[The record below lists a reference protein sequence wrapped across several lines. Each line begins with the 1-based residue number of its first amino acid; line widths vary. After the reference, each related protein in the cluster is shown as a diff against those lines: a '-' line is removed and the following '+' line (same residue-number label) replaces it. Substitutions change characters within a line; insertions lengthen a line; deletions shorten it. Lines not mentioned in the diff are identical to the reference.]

1 MKKLKKIKLNIEKD
15 IISSISKEDQIE
27 IKGGAGPYFG
37 SDDCAPNGTRNCT
50 LGDCGGPT
58 NSCNCTKPTE
68 KACISPGT
76 NSCHCGTA
84 ACVSN
89 NCYTNNYTDRCIP
102 TGSAES
108 QEMQYNC
115 YTYHTLCNC

>member
-27 IKGGAGPYFG
+27 IKGGYIE
-37 SDDCAPNGTRNCT
+37 STRNCDWGGGAT
-50 LGDCGGPT
+50 ATNTCPPPTGD
-58 NSCNCTKPTE
+58 N
-68 KACISPGT
+68 CISPGT

-84 ACVSN
+84 ACTLN